1 MFKYRAVKQFIFA
14 QENKIRKR
22 CSNIAPFEREREKT
36 PRAVPRIDSQEVPKS
51 LNFVPKIPEFRDFFS
66 ADHLLPSRFLLKG
79 WLVFSLNA
87 QRINER
93 RRKYATEHLR
103 LLRILPFF
111 SENLSFSRFRASVA
125 LFRVELNRP
134 IPSLV
139 KLTYFV
145 SHF

>member
-66 ADHLLPSRFLLKG
+66 ADSLRASRFLLK
-79 WLVFSLNA
+79 WWSKFSLKVQGPNDSLPNA
-87 QRINER
+87 TPITSGYREFPPI
-93 RRKYATEHLR
+93 
-103 LLRILPFF
+103 F
-111 SENLSFSRFRASVA
+111 SENLSFSRSGASVA

-134 IPSLV
+134 RPSLV